1 MNTLKLAGA
10 SVAALILAAPIA
22 TSQEAPTEET
32 KRLQNITVTGEKIE
46 RSLQDTQASV
56 AVVTQQQIEDLGIE
70 SFRDAFRTMANVID
84 ADWVDAGFVI
94 RGVNSEGLTPGGEA
108 LATLYIDGAP
118 QTVQGA
124 RRGGRGLWDVQQVE
138 VYRGPQSTLSGRASL
153 AGAIY
158 ITTQDPMFEPDL
170 RARVTVGELE
180 TLQAAIAGG
189 GAIVKDRIAWR
200 VAAEYIRD
208 ESDLNYPGYEQF
220 DLFDNFIEDEYYQIR
235 GKLLFEPES
244 ATGWRGLLSA
254 SFSSDSP
261 NYDDIAGPGL
271 GFEYSEQRGD
281 LNAGLPFFQDNREA
295 ENTSAS
301 LRLTRPIGETMQVT
315 LLGTYADTTV
325 DRPSI
330 NAGTEGETFTSVG
343 TIEQERLSFE
353 ANLSRDAGEDAI
365 SWVAGVYVESEETF
379 ADNERSVF
387 FGGGRTDF
395 GETDQELFN
404 IAAFGEVTWPVADTV
419 DIIAGGRLLYEER
432 DESSFSRRTFF
443 NGDPAVESLN
453 DPGASDTVEVL
464 PKVGI
469 VWDFTQGQSLG
480 FTAQRGYRGGGSFID
495 NINNTTETFD
505 AESTWT
511 YEIAYRSEFLGGRGR
526 LNANLFYTDW
536 SDQQV
541 NFQRIPGDP
550 LSDAVVNAG
559 ESSLQGLEVEGR
571 YLFTDAFS
579 GFASVGLLDTE
590 FDDFNTSDFGDLS
603 GLPFP
608 EAPEYTVA
616 FGLDYNTGSGFFAG
630 ADAKVVDEYLARDLQ
645 NAPVDPVGDYT
656 VVNLRAGY
664 QFDSFTVTVFSDN
677 AFDEEYFVYR
687 DRIGDFD
694 CCATLGPRRVTGVTL
709 EAEF

>member
-1 MNTLKLAGA
+1 MKKTQLTAA
-10 SVAALILAAPIA
+10 SIAALAFAAQAAIA
-22 TSQEAPTEET
+22 QESGDTV
-32 KRLQNITVTGEKIE
+32 RLEKVTVTGEKVE

-158 ITTQDPMFEPDL
+158 ITTQDPMFEQDFK
-170 RARVTVGELE
+170 ARVTVGELD
-180 TLQAAIAGG
+180 TFQAAVATGG
-189 GAIVKDRIAWR
+189 TLVDDRVAWR

-220 DLFDNFIEDEYYQIR
+220 SLFDNFIEDEYYQIR

-244 ATGWRGLLSA
+244 ATGWRGILSA
-254 SFSSDSP
+254 SFSADSP

-271 GFEYSEQRGD
+271 GFEYSERRGD

-295 ENTSAS
+295 ENTSLS
-301 LRLTRPIGETMQVT
+301 LRLTKPLSETLDLT

-330 NAGTEGETFTSVG
+330 NAGTPGEVFTSVG

-353 ANLSRDAGEDAI
+353 ANLSRDAGVDVL
-365 SWVAGVYVESEETF
+365 SWVAGLYVETEDTF

-395 GETDQELFN
+395 GESETDLFN
-404 IAAFGEVTWPVADTV
+404 IAAFGEVTWPVSQNV
-419 DIIAGGRLLYEER
+419 DIIAGGRILYEER

-443 NGDPAVESLN
+443 SGAPAIENTSDPDES
-453 DPGASDTVEVL
+453 DAVEVL
-464 PKVGI
+464 PKLGI
-469 VWDFTQGQSLG
+469 VWDFTENQSLG
-480 FTAQRGYRGGGSFID
+480 FTAQRGYRGGGSFVD
-495 NINNTTETFD
+495 LINNTTETFD

-511 YEIAYRSEFLGGRGR
+511 YEIAYRSEFLGGRAR
-526 LNANLFYTDW
+526 LNANVFYTDW

-541 NFQRIPGDP
+541 NFQRVPGDP

-559 ESSLQGLEVEGR
+559 ESSLQGLEIEGR
-571 YLFTDAFS
+571 YLFTDELS
-579 GFASVGLLDTE
+579 GFASLGLLDTE
-590 FDDFNTSDFGDLS
+590 FEDFNTSDFGDLS

-608 EAPEYTVA
+608 EAPEYTFAV
-616 FGLDYNTGSGFFAG
+616 GLDYTSSKGFFAG
-630 ADAKVVDEYLARDLQ
+630 ADAKIVDEYLARDLQ

-656 VVNLRAGY
+656 VVNVRAGY
-664 QFDSFTVTVFSDN
+664 EFENVTLTIFSDN
-677 AFDEEYFVYR
+677 AFDEDYFVYR

-694 CCATLGPRRVTGVTL
+694 CCATLGPRRVTGITL
-709 EAEF
+709 ETEF